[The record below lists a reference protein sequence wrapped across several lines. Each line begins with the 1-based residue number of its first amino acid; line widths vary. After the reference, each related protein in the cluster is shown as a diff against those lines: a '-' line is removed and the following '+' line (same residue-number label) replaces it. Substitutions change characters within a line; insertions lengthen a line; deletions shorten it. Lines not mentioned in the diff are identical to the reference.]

1 MIKNGL
7 IRALRGC
14 FVWKRIKRK
23 YHIDERTAVIV
34 LPENDV
40 VWNQAALKYL
50 PDYIIRK
57 NADRAIVFLTD
68 ESKESIST
76 DYIDNDNISFEC
88 IKRFQACLLS
98 DYYCLNRFYDKIQIF
113 FLDYPYDNK
122 SGDILNNTDV
132 TADELVCLSFYILR
146 EVPAHV

>member
-1 MIKNGL
+1 MMKNGL

-34 LPENDV
+34 LPENNV
-40 VWNQAALKYL
+40 VWNQVALKYL

-68 ESKESIST
+68 ESKDSISA
-76 DYIDNDNISFEC
+76 DFKNLDNISFES
-88 IKRFQACLLS
+88 IKRSQANLLA

-113 FLDYPYDNK
+113 FLDYPYDNR
-122 SGDILNNTDV
+122 SGYVLNTTDV
-132 TADELVCLSFYILR
+132 TADELVCLGFYVLR